1 MKTIGKIFLWA
12 FALLG
17 GLTFL
22 SVAAIVAFTASQRGK
37 PPPIP
42 DSAVL
47 SLDWNEPLEEHYAT
61 VPLFKPVPPAT
72 VLDTL
77 TALERAAEM
86 PQIKA
91 LVVQL
96 GAEPME
102 FARAQELADAVRK
115 FRESGKPAF
124 AYADD
129 LAAFGDATPE
139 VMLAAAFDKVWMAPS
154 GIVGL
159 TGVALEVPY
168 FSEGLNEL
176 GLSAEFE
183 QRHEF
188 KGGADPFTQERMPIP
203 VRRSLGDLAQRLFDQ
218 AVADIA
224 SDRKLTQETV
234 RTLVDQGP
242 LLGDEAVSAG
252 LIDGLLYREQFEDR
266 VDAAAGDD
274 AKWIDAS
281 YLIAASE
288 GEQDLITEPVA
299 KVAVLYGIGPI
310 GVGDGDSPFADA
322 GFDSDTLIETMHKI
336 IEDGGYDAVL
346 LRVDSPGGAYG
357 PSDAVWHTVG
367 LLRDAGIPVV
377 VSMGGTAASGGYFVS
392 VAADRIVAQPTTITG
407 SIGVYAGKFD
417 ASQLWENLG
426 VRWDRV
432 AVGENAGMWSM
443 NRGFDRSE
451 RERFARAIDFVYA
464 DFTSK
469 VAQGRG
475 FDAAA
480 LDQVARGRI
489 FSGADALEAGLVD
502 RLGGFPAAISELR
515 DLMQIPEDAEIEL
528 EVLPELKSPW
538 QAVVDAAQSGDFSLG
553 AATLMANAVER
564 RIVSRLES
572 ALGDLDNVVGPQGL
586 VSAPPVRLAR

>member
-37 PPPIP
+37 PPPLP
-42 DSAVL
+42 DKAVL
-47 SLDWNEPLEEHYAT
+47 SLDWNEALEERHAT
-61 VPLFKPVPPAT
+61 APLFKPVPPAT

-77 TALERAAEM
+77 TALERAAAL
-86 PQIKA
+86 PQVKA

-102 FARAQELADAVRK
+102 FARAQELADAVRT
-115 FRESGKPAF
+115 FRESGKPAY

-159 TGVALEVPY
+159 TGVSLEVPY
-168 FSEGLNEL
+168 FAEGLNEL
-176 GLSAEFE
+176 GVTAEFE

-188 KGGADPFTQERMPIP
+188 KGGADPFTQERMPLP
-203 VRRSLGDLAQRLFDQ
+203 VRRSLGTLAKGLLDQ
-218 AVADIA
+218 AVAAIA
-224 SDRKLTQETV
+224 SDRALAPDTV
-234 RTLVDQGP
+234 RTLIDQGP

-252 LIDGLLYREQFEDR
+252 LIDGLLYREQFEAE
-266 VDAAAGDD
+266 VDAVAGED
-274 AKWIDAS
+274 ANWIDAP
-281 YLIAASE
+281 YLLAASE
-288 GEQDLITEPVA
+288 EDADGVTEPVA

-310 GVGDGDSPFADA
+310 GVGNSDSPFADP
-322 GFDSDTLIETMHKI
+322 GFDSDALIETMHSI
-336 IEDGGYDAVL
+336 IEDSSHDAVL
-346 LRVDSPGGAYG
+346 LRIDSPGGAYG

-367 LLRDAGIPVV
+367 LLREAGIPVV

-407 SIGVYAGKFD
+407 SVGVYAGKFD
-417 ASQLWENLG
+417 ASRLWDNLG
-426 VRWDRV
+426 VQWDRIS
-432 AVGENAGMWSM
+432 VGENAGMWSM
-443 NRGFDRSE
+443 TRGFDRSE

-464 DFTSK
+464 DFTTK

-475 FDAAA
+475 FDAET
-480 LDQVARGRI
+480 LDQVTRGRI
-489 FSGADALEAGLVD
+489 FTGADALAAGLVD
-502 RLGGFPAAISELR
+502 RLGGFPAAIAELK
-515 DLMQIPEDAEIEL
+515 DLMQIPQDAEIEL
-528 EVLPELKSPW
+528 EVLPEPKKPW
-538 QAVVDAAQSGDFSLG
+538 QALMEAAESGDFELG
-553 AATLMANAVER
+553 AATLVADAVER
-564 RIVSRLES
+564 RIVARLES
-572 ALGDLDNVVGPQGL
+572 VLGDLDRVAAPHGL